1 MVISRG
7 TNTLEE
13 TAYFLNLTLNTSK
26 PVIITRAQKP
36 FSALGSDAYFNLLN
50 SFQVAACP
58 QAAGQWVLVR
68 CGAVLPIECYRDLD
82 LLTLGDLPPQKPQIW
97 LLLHLLSQAQ
107 AA

>member
-68 CGAVLPIECYRDLD
+68 CCQLNVTATWIY
-82 LLTLGDLPPQKPQIW
+82 
-97 LLLHLLSQAQ
+97 
-107 AA
+107 